1 MKKGW
6 KIVIKVLDGIVWLWN
21 AIRGKLPQEPEK

>member
-6 KIVIKVLDGIVWLWN
+6 RIFVKILDGIVWLWN
-21 AIRGKLPQEPEK
+21 AIRGKLPNEPEK

>member
-6 KIVIKVLDGIVWLWN
+6 KIVVKILDGIVWLWN
-21 AIRGKLPQEPEK
+21 AIRGKLPIEPEK

>member
-6 KIVIKVLDGIVWLWN
+6 KIVIKILDGIVWLWN
-21 AIRGKLPQEPEK
+21 TIRGKIPTESEK

>member
-6 KIVIKVLDGIVWLWN
+6 KIVIKILDGIVWLWN
-21 AIRGKLPQEPEK
+21 AIRGKFPAEPEK

>member
-6 KIVIKVLDGIVWLWN
+6 KIVIKILDGIVWLWN

>member
-6 KIVIKVLDGIVWLWN
+6 RIFIKILDGIVWLWN
-21 AIRGKLPQEPEK
+21 AIRGKLPNEPEK